1 MVNFDRRSS
10 SREEQPV
17 RAVWRVRVL
26 PADKKKEFFDIVE
39 AMVFPSHTAD
49 SEGAEIIAA

>member
-1 MVNFDRRSS
+1 VVNFDRRSS

-26 PADKKKEFFDIVE
+26 PADKKEFFDIVE
-39 AMVFPSHTAD
+39 AMVSPPHTAD
-49 SEGAEIIAA
+49 SGGAETVAA